1 MPGQV
6 WVQPSSRAF
15 TYRLA
20 GHMAGDL
27 ETYRPQAEVD
37 KQEAYE
43 PLTVLRRKLRQRGV
57 DDTRIAAIDEE
68 VDEKIDAAVAF
79 AEASPWPDPAEAYRD
94 VYVDRAARDR

>member
-1 MPGQV
+1 
-6 WVQPSSRAF
+6 
-15 TYRLA
+15 
-20 GHMAGDL
+20 MAGDL